1 MFVFKNLIK
10 SITWPVSL
18 NNTQSSVVAS
28 RHFSALSVIFTQ
40 HTLDSEPP
48 ARAEMVSVA
57 RHQAQVQSNSD
68 LFVVQTR
75 AAEKTIWSGQPTPSP
90 DESL

>member
-1 MFVFKNLIK
+1 MTLIK
-10 SITWPVSL
+10 SMDYVACVSEF
-18 NNTQSSVVAS
+18 NTQSSVVAS
-28 RHFSALSVIFTQ
+28 PHFSALSVIFTQ

-68 LFVVQTR
+68 LFVVQTE
-75 AAEKTIWSGQPTPSP
+75 AAENIIWRGQSTPSL
-90 DESL
+90 DELL